1 VRQEIPE
8 TIFAGADV
16 QEHPER
22 QLMNHRFTLRRSWMG
37 DGGIVNFIMLNPST
51 ADDVF
56 DDATIR
62 RCVGFAKRWGF
73 SGLVVTNL
81 FAYRATQPN
90 DLWALVNL
98 EGGRD
103 AAIGEGNNDHIEREA
118 KSAKMVVCAWGDN
131 CELIPLRDLEV
142 IQLLLR
148 DRNLYCIRRT
158 VKGNPVHP
166 VRERYTDAP
175 ELFYSKTL
183 NEPGSIPRGKV

>member
-1 VRQEIPE
+1 
-8 TIFAGADV
+8 
-16 QEHPER
+16 
-22 QLMNHRFTLRRSWMG
+22 MSNYRFTLRRAWMG
-37 DGGIVNFIMLNPST
+37 NAGIANFVMLNPST

-81 FAYRATQPN
+81 CAYRATQPN

-98 EGGRD
+98 ENGRHL
-103 AAIGEGNNDHIEREA
+103 AIGEGNTEHIEREA
-118 KSAKMVVCAWGDN
+118 RASKMVICAWGDN
-131 CELIPLRDLEV
+131 CDLVPHRDLDV
-142 IQLLLR
+142 IQLLRR

-158 VKGNPVHP
+158 VKGNPAHP

-175 ELFYSKTL
+175 ILFYSQLIETD
-183 NEPGSIPRGKV
+183 EPQHVR